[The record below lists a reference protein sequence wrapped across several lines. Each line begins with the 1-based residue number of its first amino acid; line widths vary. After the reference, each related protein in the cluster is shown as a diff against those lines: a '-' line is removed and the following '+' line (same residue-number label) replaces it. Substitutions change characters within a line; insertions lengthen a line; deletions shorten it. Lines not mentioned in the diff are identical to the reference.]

1 MFHVKQKGKA
11 MINKRLERMLNELN
25 TEKRIREIEKENERK
40 MKEIEKIKKRKQA
53 AAERKIKKEKNRYK
67 KRNFKKI
74 ELKRKI
80 DNEIKKYAAGTEKIE
95 YIINN
100 KVVTKEEFIN
110 YIANEKF
117 KKKNKKY

>member
-1 MFHVKQKGKA
+1 

-25 TEKRIREIEKENERK
+25 TEKRIREIEKENEKK

-53 AAERKIKKEKNRYK
+53 EAERKIKKEKNRYK
-67 KRNFKKI
+67 KRNFKKV

-80 DNEIKKYAAGTEKIE
+80 KNEIKKYAAGTEKIE
-95 YIINN
+95 YVIND
-100 KVVTKEEFIN
+100 KVVTEEEFIN
-110 YIANEKF
+110 YITNEKY